1 MAFRTRLQLYGAL
14 CAITL
19 AIDALMRVGAPNQ
32 STGCSAS
39 LIQIASVK
47 SRHAAVATPPK
58 MLQLPPAGELA
69 RSFVDAEY
77 SRGTALTDLE
87 DCFRINHQIAALQRF
102 MFSSA
107 FVSAVAALALVLG
120 TCLGHRVSLS
130 KQALCSVKIDTGG
143 TQPLAGVSITRLT
156 ASVVDDDSSAAS
168 DGTAGEEATQWKRVE
183 DRRLA
188 RVHH

>member
-19 AIDALMRVGAPNQ
+19 AIDVLMRVGANSNQ

-39 LIQIASVK
+39 LIQIASIK
-47 SRHAAVATPPK
+47 SHHAAAATPPK

-69 RSFVDAEY
+69 RSFVDAGY

-87 DCFRINHQIAALQRF
+87 DCFRINHHNAALQRF

-107 FVSAVAALALVLG
+107 FVSAVATLALVLG
-120 TCLGHRVSLS
+120 ACLGHRVSLS
-130 KQALCSVKIDTGG
+130 KKAHCSEKIGI
-143 TQPLAGVSITRLT
+143 LAGVSIARLT

-168 DGTAGEEATQWKRVE
+168 DGAAEEEATQWKRVE
-183 DRRLA
+183 DRRLT
-188 RVHH
+188 RVTDFGHH